1 VEKFMKK
8 IIVLGGTGMAGH
20 VVAAFLKES
29 GFDVYSVSRSEK
41 NIDKNRNV
49 DVTDFPALGGFFD
62 EVSPDIIVNCVGLLQ
77 WACEDRPDLAILV
90 NSYLPHWIEQRYKES
105 NVKLIHLST
114 DCVFS
119 GNRGGYRESD
129 THDGTSFYDRS
140 KSLGEITNNKDLTFR
155 MSIIG
160 PDRHENGTGLFNW
173 FMKQKG
179 TIRGYTKVFWNG
191 VTTIELAQAIKSA
204 IEQNLSGLYH
214 LIPKEPI
221 DKYHLLLLFK
231 KHFNREDITVEPFDG
246 FATDKTLVNTRTDFR
261 FEVPTY
267 TNQIKAMAAWVHRHK
282 DYYPK
287 Y

>member
-1 VEKFMKK
+1 VEKIMKK

-41 NIDKNRNV
+41 NSDKNRNV

-62 EVSPDIIVNCVGLLQ
+62 EVSPGIIVNCIGLLQ
-77 WACEDRPDLAILV
+77 RACEDRPDLAILV

-105 NVKLIHLST
+105 DVKLIHLST

-129 THDGTSFYDRS
+129 TPDGTSFYDRS
-140 KSLGEITNNKDLTFR
+140 KSLGEIVNSKDLTFR

-160 PDRHENGTGLFNW
+160 PDKHENGTGLFNW

-179 TIRGYTKVFWNG
+179 TICGYTKAFWNG
-191 VTTIELAQAIKSA
+191 VTTIELARAIKSA

-214 LIPKEPI
+214 LVPKEPI

-231 KHFNREDITVEPFDG
+231 KHFNREDVTVEPFDG
-246 FATDKTLVNTRTDFR
+246 FAADKTLVNTRTDFR
-261 FEVPTY
+261 FEVPAY
-267 TNQIKAMAAWVHRHK
+267 INQIKAMTAWVHGHK
-282 DYYPK
+282 DYYPN

>member
-1 VEKFMKK
+1 MKK

-29 GFDVYSVSRSEK
+29 GFDVYSASKSEK
-41 NIDKNRNV
+41 NGGKNRNV

-77 WACEDRPDLAILV
+77 RACEDRPDLAILV
-90 NSYLPHWIEQRYKES
+90 NSYLPHWIESRYRES
-105 NVKLIHLST
+105 TTKLIHLST

-119 GNRGGYRESD
+119 GKSGGYKEAGIP
-129 THDGTSFYDRS
+129 DGITFYDRS
-140 KSLGEITNNKDLTFR
+140 KALGEVLNNKDLTFR

-179 TIRGYTKVFWNG
+179 IIRGYTKAIWNG
-191 VTTIELAQAIKSA
+191 VTTVELTKAIKAA
-204 IEQNLSGLYH
+204 IEQNLKGLYH
-214 LIPKEPI
+214 LVPKETI

-231 KHFNREDITVEPFDG
+231 DYFNRRDITIEPFDD
-246 FATDKTLVNTRTDFR
+246 FSVDKTLINTRTDFL
-261 FEVPTY
+261 FEIPSY
-267 TNQIKAMAAWVHRHK
+267 TQQIEDMAAWVRNYK
-282 DYYPK
+282 NYYPH